1 MSTKITILER
11 KQTEIYYIDTVRE
24 KDKKKRRKKNGEIQY
39 KGIHAGN
46 LWCILTWLEI
56 ILSNW
61 VSLSFENS
69 TI

>member
-46 LWCILTWLEI
+46 LWCILT
-56 ILSNW
+56 
-61 VSLSFENS
+61 
-69 TI
+69 